1 MTQTMRRC
9 LIFAA
14 MVLAAG
20 FARAGTSISDFA
32 PGQLRHAEA
41 LLQQAKDALAR
52 GDHERMRQLAAQA
65 ALDARLAYGMTDSG
79 FIRQDAIAVH
89 EESERLLGRASAAPL
104 MTAVPHPL
112 PSPPAAYR

>member
-1 MTQTMRRC
+1 MR
-9 LIFAA
+9 LLLTLVATL
-14 MVLAAG
+14 LAAG
-20 FARAGTSISDFA
+20 LAHGGPAIADFA

-52 GDHERMRQLAAQA
+52 GDYERTRRLAAQA

-89 EESERLLGRASAAPL
+89 EESARLLGSASGPRL